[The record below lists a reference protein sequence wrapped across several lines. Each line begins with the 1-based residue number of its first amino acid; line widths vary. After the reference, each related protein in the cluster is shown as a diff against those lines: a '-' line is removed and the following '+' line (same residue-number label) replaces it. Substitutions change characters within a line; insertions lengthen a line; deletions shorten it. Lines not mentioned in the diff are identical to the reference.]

1 MKMAERSMPFVF
13 FRFGTS
19 RGFCPNSDSAPIPE
33 KNGIGSFPSMNI
45 IVENSEFFASAA
57 QREVLLQLLDHPSVE
72 SDFFLTGGTALAVFF
87 LRHRLSDDLD
97 FFSIGHPDL
106 PGIDF
111 WIRTQWPGDCSKIKM
126 SQKFLSYL
134 IQGTRVEFVIDP
146 LSNRKERGSVS
157 FENGRKLFVD
167 NMDNIVSNKFGAMV
181 SRQEPK
187 DFVDLYFLMNDFP
200 AIKLDDVYENARL
213 KDAIFDDPPTAA
225 FQLEEGLAL
234 IRENPSLLP
243 EMKRPFPAA
252 DFLVFFEKTAEWIY
266 QKIRK

>member
-1 MKMAERSMPFVF
+1 MAERSMPSAF

-19 RGFCPNSDSAPIPE
+19 RSFCPKSDSALIHE
-33 KNGIGSFPSMNI
+33 KSGIELFPCMNM

-57 QREVLLQLLDHPSVE
+57 QREVLLQLLDHPAIE
-72 SDFFLTGGTALAVFF
+72 SDFFLTGGTALAVFY

-97 FFSIGHPDL
+97 FFSTGHPDL
-106 PGIDF
+106 PRIDF
-111 WIRTQWPGDCSKIKM
+111 WIRTQWPGNCSKIKM

-134 IQGTRVEFVIDP
+134 IQETRVEFVIDP
-146 LSNRKERGSVS
+146 LSNKKERGSVS

-167 NMDNIVSNKFGAMV
+167 NMENIVSNKLGAMV

-187 DFVDLYFLMNDFP
+187 DFVDFYFLMNDFP
-200 AIKLDDVYENARL
+200 DIQLDDVYKNARL

-234 IRENPSLLP
+234 IRENPFLLP
-243 EMKRPFPAA
+243 EMKRPFPMA
-252 DFLVFFEKTAEWIY
+252 DFLVFFEKIAAWIY